1 MFLSSL
7 LSPYAIDLFEPI
19 AKWLT
24 IGILA
29 AALLFGTLIFF
40 LKRNV
45 FSAFIKYAFFSLAS
59 YLLIL
64 AILFFAFDI
73 AYHYSDGYA
82 QENWLDKQT
91 LIRFVLI
98 PLLIMACVCFIGL
111 VVFFVILKFKPKL
124 KKIFSFIFLAVFI
137 AALLAAL
144 VCICVYYY
152 KKIDGDGYYNSDTA
166 SVKQI
171 ALYASAVLA
180 VLLIVGLTLFDK
192 NRFSLDTRS
201 LAYAG
206 ICVAMSFALS
216 YVKLWDMP
224 NGGSVTL
231 VSLLP
236 LMLYSYI
243 FGTKKG
249 VFVGFVYGVLQAVQ
263 DPWLIHP
270 AQFLLDYPIAFSA
283 AGLAGAF
290 RNAKRLEKL
299 PQLQFTFG
307 AAIAGT
313 LRFVCHVLSGVF
325 AFEAYAKGQNAWGY
339 SLVYNLYVFIDM
351 ALVVVAGAFVL
362 TSKSFV
368 KTLLYASKEK

>member
-7 LSPYAIDLFEPI
+7 LSVYAIDIFQPI
-19 AKWLT
+19 AKWVT
-24 IGILA
+24 IGVLA
-29 AALLFGTLIFF
+29 AALLCGTLIFF
-40 LKRNV
+40 LNRKA
-45 FSAFIKYAFFSLAS
+45 FSAFIKYALFSLAS
-59 YLLIL
+59 YLLII

-98 PLLIMACVCFIGL
+98 PLLVMACVCFIGL
-111 VVFFVILKFKPKL
+111 IVFLVVLKFNPRH
-124 KKIFSFIFLAVFI
+124 KKWVGLIFLAAFI
-137 AALLAAL
+137 AALIAAL
-144 VCICVYYY
+144 VCISLYYY
-152 KKIDGDGYYNSDTA
+152 KKIDGDGYYNSNTA

-171 ALYASAVLA
+171 ALYVAAALA
-180 VLLIVGLTLFDK
+180 VLVVVGLTLFDK
-192 NRFSLDTRS
+192 NSFFLDTRS

-224 NGGSVTL
+224 NGGSITL

-249 VFVGFVYGVLQAVQ
+249 VFVGFVYGILQAVQ

-270 AQFLLDYPIAFSA
+270 AQFLLDYPIAFASA
-283 AGLAGAF
+283 GIAGIF
-290 RNAKRLEKL
+290 RNEKGLKKL
-299 PQLQFTFG
+299 PQLKFAFG
-307 AAIAGT
+307 AVTAGT
-313 LRFVCHVLSGVF
+313 LRFICHVLSGVF
-325 AFEAYAKGQNAWGY
+325 AFEAYAKGQNAWAY

-351 ALVVVAGAFVL
+351 AFVVVAGAFVL
-362 TSKSFV
+362 TSKAFV
-368 KTLLYASKEK
+368 KTLLYTSKEK

>member
-7 LSPYAIDLFEPI
+7 LSVYAIDVFEPI

-29 AALLFGTLIFF
+29 CALLIGTLIFF
-40 LKRNV
+40 LKRKA
-45 FSAFIKYAFFSLAS
+45 FSVFIKYAFFSLAS
-59 YLLIL
+59 YLLIA
-64 AILFFAFDI
+64 AILFFSFDI

-91 LIRFVLI
+91 LIRLVLV
-98 PLLIMACVCFIGL
+98 PLLAMACICFIGL
-111 VVFFVILKFKPKL
+111 IVYFLVVKYKPKH
-124 KKIFSFIFLAVFI
+124 KKGVGLIFLAAFI
-137 AALLAAL
+137 AALIAAL
-144 VCICVYYY
+144 VCISVYYY

-180 VLLIVGLTLFDK
+180 VLLTTSLTLFD
-192 NRFSLDTRS
+192 NNSFFLDTRS

-224 NGGSVTL
+224 NGGSITL

-249 VFVGFVYGVLQAVQ
+249 VFVGFVYGILQAVQ

-270 AQFLLDYPIAFSA
+270 AQFLLDYPVAFAA
-283 AGLAGAF
+283 AGLAGIY
-290 RNAKRLEKL
+290 RNGKSLEKL
-299 PQLQFTFG
+299 PQLKFAFG
-307 AAIAGT
+307 AATAGI
-313 LRFVCHVLSGVF
+313 LRFICHVLSGVF
-325 AFEAYAKGQNAWGY
+325 AFEAYAKGQNAWAY
-339 SLVYNLYVFIDM
+339 SLIYNLCVFIDM

-362 TSKSFV
+362 TSKAFIKALV
-368 KTLLYASKEK
+368 YTSKEK

>member
-7 LSPYAIDLFEPI
+7 LSVYAIDIFEPI

-29 AALLFGTLIFF
+29 CALLMGTLIFF
-40 LKRNV
+40 LKRKA
-45 FSAFIKYAFFSLAS
+45 FSVFIKYAFFSLAS
-59 YLLIL
+59 YLLIA
-64 AILFFAFDI
+64 AILFFSFDI

-91 LIRFVLI
+91 LIRLVLV
-98 PLLIMACVCFIGL
+98 PLLAMACICFIGL
-111 VVFFVILKFKPKL
+111 IVYFLVLKYKPKH
-124 KKIFSFIFLAVFI
+124 KKGVGLIFLAAFI
-137 AALLAAL
+137 AALIAAL
-144 VCICVYYY
+144 VCISVYYY

-180 VLLIVGLTLFDK
+180 VLLTISLTLFDK
-192 NRFSLDTRS
+192 NSFFLDTRS

-224 NGGSVTL
+224 NGGSITL

-249 VFVGFVYGVLQAVQ
+249 VFVGFVYGILQAVQ

-270 AQFLLDYPIAFSA
+270 AQFLLDYPVAFAA
-283 AGLAGAF
+283 AGLAGTF
-290 RNAKRLEKL
+290 RNGKGLEKL
-299 PQLQFTFG
+299 PQLKFAFG
-307 AAIAGT
+307 AATAGI
-313 LRFVCHVLSGVF
+313 LRFICHVLSGVF
-325 AFEAYAKGQNAWGY
+325 AFEAYAKGQNAWAY
-339 SLVYNLYVFIDM
+339 SLIYNLYVFIDM

-362 TSKSFV
+362 TSKAFI
-368 KTLLYASKEK
+368 KTLVYTSKEK

>member
-7 LSPYAIDLFEPI
+7 LSVYAIDVFEPI

-29 AALLFGTLIFF
+29 CALLIGTLIFF
-40 LKRNV
+40 LKRKAFLV
-45 FSAFIKYAFFSLAS
+45 FIKYAFFSLAS
-59 YLLIL
+59 YLLIA

-73 AYHYSDGYA
+73 AYHYSDGYT

-91 LIRFVLI
+91 LIRLVLV
-98 PLLIMACVCFIGL
+98 PLLAMACICFIGL
-111 VVFFVILKFKPKL
+111 IVYFLVVKYKPKH
-124 KKIFSFIFLAVFI
+124 KKGVGLIFLAAFI
-137 AALLAAL
+137 AALIAAL
-144 VCICVYYY
+144 VCISVYYY

-180 VLLIVGLTLFDK
+180 VLLTISLTLFDK
-192 NRFSLDTRS
+192 NSFFLNTRS

-224 NGGSVTL
+224 NGGSITL

-249 VFVGFVYGVLQAVQ
+249 VFVGFVYGILQAVQ

-270 AQFLLDYPIAFSA
+270 AQFLLDYPVAFAA
-283 AGLAGAF
+283 AGLAGIY
-290 RNAKRLEKL
+290 RNGKGLEKL
-299 PQLQFTFG
+299 PQLKFAFG
-307 AAIAGT
+307 AATAGI
-313 LRFVCHVLSGVF
+313 LRFICHVLSGVF
-325 AFEAYAKGQNAWGY
+325 AFEAYAKGQNAWAY
-339 SLVYNLYVFIDM
+339 SLIYNLYVFIDM

-362 TSKSFV
+362 TSKAFIKALV
-368 KTLLYASKEK
+368 YTSKEK